1 MLTQFEKYIFI
12 VAILSVIFFFFFLG
26 LEENE
31 SVPIPVIPPPRVPS
45 TGEKE
50 ESVQISIS
58 VTTNQVGVRK
68 IKMIRFR
75 ISGPAEVGSNKAGAD
90 LGEGCRGCAPL
101 PPPPPEMTCGF
112 LIQLEFSKKTN
123 YVVYWC

>member
-1 MLTQFEKYIFI
+1 MLTQIRKIYFHSGNLKRYF
-12 VAILSVIFFFFFLG
+12 LFFFLG

-31 SVPIPVIPPPRVPS
+31 SVPIPVIPPPRAPS

-90 LGEGCRGCAPL
+90 LGGGCRGCAPQWTVFRAL
-101 PPPPPEMTCGF
+101 
-112 LIQLEFSKKTN
+112 
-123 YVVYWC
+123 